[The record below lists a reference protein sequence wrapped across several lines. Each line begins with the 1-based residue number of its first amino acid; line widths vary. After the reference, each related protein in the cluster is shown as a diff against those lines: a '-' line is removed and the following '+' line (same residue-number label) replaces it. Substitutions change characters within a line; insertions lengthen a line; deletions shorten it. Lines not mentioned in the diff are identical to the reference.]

1 MITPTQIKRIR
12 ARVIMNTAVKRVY
25 IDVPEEDMPIF
36 KRFAK
41 GMGWIIPENELI
53 VDTDR
58 ERAIDDFFNNVHPNP
73 DITEEEIIE
82 EVRAVRYG
90 K

>member
-1 MITPTQIKRIR
+1 
-12 ARVIMNTAVKRVY
+12 MNTAVKRIY

-36 KRFAK
+36 QRFAK
-41 GMGWIIPENELI
+41 GMGWIIPENEQI
-53 VDTDR
+53 IDTER
-58 ERAIDDFFNNVHPNP
+58 EQVIDDFFDNVPQTP
-73 DITEEEIIE
+73 DITEEEIME